1 MGDNTNINPKELYYW
16 IKILVLAVGGVYLA
30 GKALGE
36 FAYYVGW
43 EF

>member
-1 MGDNTNINPKELYYW
+1 MDENANIDPKKLYYW

-36 FAYYVGW
+36 FAYFMGW
-43 EF
+43 DF